1 MKSPIRIAL
10 TVLVSCFL
18 VPTSLVHAE
27 GTDTTT
33 PDSTSQTSAPTTVST
48 TAPDTVSTTVPSP
61 TTTTTTLP
69 RLSRPQRGAASIGF
83 TRIVLDEQ
91 RAYVYNHRKR
101 LIATLPASTG
111 VDDQTPVGSFKVF
124 SQSAQA
130 FYTPNPN
137 ERMRWM
143 TRFTKGRQGG
153 NIGFHGIPYKV
164 TKSGE
169 IPFPTPLGVAPS
181 SHGCIRMRVAD
192 AKWLFHNMKIGTV
205 VSVVRSRG

>member
-1 MKSPIRIAL
+1 MKSPLRIAL
-10 TVLVSCFL
+10 TVLVACVL
-18 VPTSLVHAE
+18 VPASLVNAE

-33 PDSTSQTSAPTTVST
+33 PDTTASTSAPTTV
-48 TAPDTVSTTVPSP
+48 PEIVSTTVPAP
-61 TTTTTTLP
+61 TTTAATLP
-69 RLSRPQRGAASIGF
+69 RVSRPQRGVASIGF
-83 TRIVLDEQ
+83 ARIVLDEQ
-91 RAYVYNHRKR
+91 RVYVYNHRKR

-111 VDDQTPVGSFKVF
+111 VDDQTPVGTFKVF
-124 SQSAQA
+124 SQSAQT
-130 FYTPNPN
+130 FYTPNPS

-143 TRFTKGRQGG
+143 TRFTKGREGG

-169 IPFPTPLGVAPS
+169 IPFFTPLGIAPS

>member
-1 MKSPIRIAL
+1 
-10 TVLVSCFL
+10 V
-18 VPTSLVHAE
+18 
-27 GTDTTT
+27 
-33 PDSTSQTSAPTTVST
+33 
-48 TAPDTVSTTVPSP
+48 
-61 TTTTTTLP
+61 
-69 RLSRPQRGAASIGF
+69 SIGF
-83 TRIVLDEQ
+83 ARVVLSEQ
-91 RAYVYNHRKR
+91 RVYVYNVRKR
-101 LIATLPASTG
+101 LIATLPVSTG
-111 VDDQTPVGSFKVF
+111 VKDFTPVGTFKVF

-130 FYTPNPN
+130 VYSPSPN

-143 TRFTKGRQGG
+143 TRFTKGREGG

-169 IPFPTPLGVAPS
+169 IPFATPLGVAPS

>member
-10 TVLVSCFL
+10 TVLVTCVL
-18 VPTSLVHAE
+18 VPTSLVNAE
-27 GTDTTT
+27 GSDTTI
-33 PDSTSQTSAPTTVST
+33 PDTIAPVEPTTT
-48 TAPDTVSTTVPSP
+48 TMPV
-61 TTTTTTLP
+61 TTTTLP
-69 RLSRPQRGAASIGF
+69 PLSRPQRGVAKIGF

-91 RAYVYNHRKR
+91 RVYVYNHRRR

-111 VDDQTPVGSFKVF
+111 VDDQTPVGTFKVF

-130 FYTPNPN
+130 YYTPNPN

-143 TRFTKGRQGG
+143 TRFTKGREGG

-192 AKWLFHNMKIGTV
+192 AKWLFKNMKIGTV

>member
-1 MKSPIRIAL
+1 MKSPLRIAL
-10 TVLVSCFL
+10 TVLAACVL
-18 VPTSLVHAE
+18 VPTSLVNAE
-27 GTDTTT
+27 GSDTPIPDTIAPVEPTTT
-33 PDSTSQTSAPTTVST
+33 TMPV
-48 TAPDTVSTTVPSP
+48 
-61 TTTTTTLP
+61 TTTTLP
-69 RLSRPQRGAASIGF
+69 PLSRPQRGVAKIGF

-91 RAYVYNHRKR
+91 RVYVYNNRRR

-111 VDDQTPVGSFKVF
+111 VDDQTPVGTFKVF

-130 FYTPNPN
+130 YYTPNPN

-143 TRFTKGRQGG
+143 TRFTKGREGG

-169 IPFPTPLGVAPS
+169 IPFPTPLGKAPS
-181 SHGCIRMRVAD
+181 SHGCIRMRVVD
-192 AKWLFHNMKIGTV
+192 AKWLFENMKIGTV

>member
-1 MKSPIRIAL
+1 MKSPLRIAL
-10 TVLVSCFL
+10 TVLVACVL
-18 VPTSLVHAE
+18 VPTSLVNAE
-27 GTDTTT
+27 GSDTTT
-33 PDSTSQTSAPTTVST
+33 PETSTPTTV
-48 TAPDTVSTTVPSP
+48 PEIVSTTVPEIPS
-61 TTTTTTLP
+61 TTTTTLP
-69 RLSRPQRGAASIGF
+69 RVSRPQRGGASIGF
-83 TRIVLDEQ
+83 ARIVLDEQ
-91 RAYVYNHRKR
+91 RVYVYNHRKR

-111 VDDQTPVGSFKVF
+111 VDDQTPVGTFKVF

-130 FYTPNPN
+130 FYTPNPS

-143 TRFTKGRQGG
+143 TRFTKGREGG

-169 IPFPTPLGVAPS
+169 IPFFTPLGIAPS

-192 AKWLFHNMKIGTV
+192 AKWLFHNMDIGTV

>member
-10 TVLVSCFL
+10 TVLVACVL
-18 VPTSLVHAE
+18 IPTSLVNAE
-27 GTDTTT
+27 GSDTTT
-33 PDSTSQTSAPTTVST
+33 PDTSALTTVPTSV
-48 TAPDTVSTTVPSP
+48 PEIVSTTVPAP
-61 TTTTTTLP
+61 TTTSTTLP
-69 RLSRPQRGAASIGF
+69 RVSGPQRGVASIGF
-83 TRIVLDEQ
+83 ARVVLDEQ
-91 RAYVYNHRKR
+91 RVYVYNHRKR

-111 VDDQTPVGSFKVF
+111 VKDQTPVGTFKVF

-130 FYTPNPN
+130 VYSPNPN

-143 TRFTKGRQGG
+143 TRFTKGREGG

-169 IPFPTPLGVAPS
+169 IPFPTPLGIAPS

-192 AKWLFHNMKIGTV
+192 AKWLFHNMDIGTV

>member
-10 TVLVSCFL
+10 TVLVSCVL

-27 GTDTTT
+27 GSDTTT
-33 PDSTSQTSAPTTVST
+33 PDTSAPTTV
-48 TAPDTVSTTVPSP
+48 PEIVSTTVPASTAN
-61 TTTTTTLP
+61 TTVLP
-69 RLSRPQRGAASIGF
+69 RVSGPQRGVASIGF
-83 TRIVLDEQ
+83 ARIVLDEQ
-91 RAYVYNHRKR
+91 RVYVYNHRRR

-111 VDDQTPVGSFKVF
+111 LKDQTPVGTFRVF

-130 FYTPNPN
+130 VYSPNPN

-143 TRFTKGRQGG
+143 TRFTKGRRGG

-169 IPFPTPLGVAPS
+169 IPFPTPLGIAPS

-192 AKWLFHNMKIGTV
+192 AKWLFHNMNIGTV

>member
-10 TVLVSCFL
+10 TVLVACVLAPS
-18 VPTSLVHAE
+18 SLVNAE
-27 GTDTTT
+27 GSDTTP
-33 PDSTSQTSAPTTVST
+33 PDTSAPTTV
-48 TAPDTVSTTVPSP
+48 PEIVSTTVPEAA

-69 RLSRPQRGAASIGF
+69 RVSGPQRGVASIGF
-83 TRIVLDEQ
+83 ARIVLDEQ
-91 RAYVYNHRKR
+91 RVYVYNHRKR

-111 VDDQTPVGSFKVF
+111 VKDQTPVGTFKVF

-130 FYTPNPN
+130 VYSPNPN

-143 TRFTKGRQGG
+143 TRFTKGREGG

-169 IPFPTPLGVAPS
+169 IPFPTPLGIAPS

-192 AKWLFHNMKIGTV
+192 AKWLFHNMDIGTV

>member
-1 MKSPIRIAL
+1 MKSPLRIAV
-10 TVLVSCFL
+10 TVLVACVL
-18 VPTSLVHAE
+18 VPTSLVNAE

-33 PDSTSQTSAPTTVST
+33 PETSTPTTV
-48 TAPDTVSTTVPSP
+48 PEIVSTTVPEAP
-61 TTTTTTLP
+61 TTTTSTLP
-69 RLSRPQRGAASIGF
+69 RASRPQRGVASIGF
-83 TRIVLDEQ
+83 ARIVLDEQ
-91 RAYVYNHRKR
+91 RVYVYNHRKR

-111 VDDQTPVGSFKVF
+111 VDDQTPVGTFKVF

-130 FYTPNPN
+130 YYAPNPS

-143 TRFTKGRQGG
+143 TRFTKGREGG

-169 IPFPTPLGVAPS
+169 IPFFTPLGIAPS

>member
-1 MKSPIRIAL
+1 MKPPLRIAL
-10 TVLVSCFL
+10 TVLVACVL
-18 VPTSLVHAE
+18 VPTSLVNAE
-27 GTDTTT
+27 GSDTSIPDTIAPVEPTTT
-33 PDSTSQTSAPTTVST
+33 TMPA
-48 TAPDTVSTTVPSP
+48 
-61 TTTTTTLP
+61 TTTTLP
-69 RLSRPQRGAASIGF
+69 PLSRPQRGPAKIGF
-83 TRIVLDEQ
+83 ARIVLAEQ
-91 RAYVYNHRKR
+91 RVYIYNHRKR
-101 LIATLPASTG
+101 LIATLPVSTG
-111 VDDQTPVGSFKVF
+111 VDDQTPVGTFKVF

-130 FYTPNPN
+130 YYTPSPN

-169 IPFPTPLGVAPS
+169 IPFPTPLGVASS

>member
-10 TVLVSCFL
+10 TVLVTCVL

-33 PDSTSQTSAPTTVST
+33 PDTSTPSA
-48 TAPDTVSTTVPSP
+48 VSTTVPEIVSTTVPEAP
-61 TTTTTTLP
+61 TTTTSTLP
-69 RLSRPQRGAASIGF
+69 RVSSPQRGKASIGF

-91 RAYVYNHRKR
+91 RVYVYNHRKR

-111 VDDQTPVGSFKVF
+111 VDDQTPVGTFKVF

-143 TRFTKGRQGG
+143 TRFTKGREGG

-164 TKSGE
+164 TKTGE

>member
-10 TVLVSCFL
+10 TVLVACVL
-18 VPTSLVHAE
+18 IPTSLVNAE
-27 GTDTTT
+27 GSDTTS
-33 PDSTSQTSAPTTVST
+33 PDTSAPTTVPEIIS
-48 TAPDTVSTTVPSP
+48 STVPEAP

-69 RLSRPQRGAASIGF
+69 RVSGPQRGVASIGF
-83 TRIVLDEQ
+83 ARIVLDEQ
-91 RAYVYNHRKR
+91 RVYVFNHRKR

-111 VDDQTPVGSFKVF
+111 VKDQTPVGTFKVF

-130 FYTPNPN
+130 VYSPNPS

-143 TRFTKGRQGG
+143 TRFTKGREGG

-169 IPFPTPLGVAPS
+169 IPFFTPLGIAPS

-192 AKWLFHNMKIGTV
+192 AKWLFNNMKIGAV

>member
-1 MKSPIRIAL
+1 MKSPLRIVSA
-10 TVLVSCFL
+10 VLVACVL

-27 GTDTTT
+27 GSDTTT
-33 PDSTSQTSAPTTVST
+33 PETSTPTTV
-48 TAPDTVSTTVPSP
+48 PEIDSTTVPAPS
-61 TTTTTTLP
+61 TTTTTLP
-69 RLSRPQRGAASIGF
+69 RISRPQRGVASIGF
-83 TRIVLDEQ
+83 ARIVLDEQ
-91 RAYVYNHRKR
+91 RVYVYNHRRR
-101 LIATLPASTG
+101 LIATLPVSTG
-111 VDDQTPVGSFKVF
+111 VDDQTPVGTFKVF
-124 SQSAQA
+124 SQSAQTY
-130 FYTPNPN
+130 YTPNPS

-143 TRFTKGRQGG
+143 TRFTKGREGG

-169 IPFPTPLGVAPS
+169 IPFFTPLGIAPS

>member
-10 TVLVSCFL
+10 TVLVTCVL

-33 PDSTSQTSAPTTVST
+33 PDTTSPTSAPTTVPE
-48 TAPDTVSTTVPSP
+48 AVSTTVPAP
-61 TTTTTTLP
+61 TTTSSTLP
-69 RLSRPQRGAASIGF
+69 RLSPPQRGKASIGF

-91 RAYVYNHRKR
+91 RVYVYNHRRR
-101 LIATLPASTG
+101 LIASLPVSTG
-111 VDDQTPVGSFKVF
+111 VDDQTPVGTFKVF

-130 FYTPNPN
+130 YYAPSPN

-192 AKWLFHNMKIGTV
+192 AKWLFKNMKIGTV

>member
-10 TVLVSCFL
+10 TVLVACVL
-18 VPTSLVHAE
+18 VPTSLVNAE
-27 GTDTTT
+27 GSDTTT
-33 PDSTSQTSAPTTVST
+33 PDTSAPSTAPTTVPETVST
-48 TAPDTVSTTVPSP
+48 TAPEQ

-69 RLSRPQRGAASIGF
+69 RVSKPQRGVASIGF
-83 TRIVLDEQ
+83 ARVVLDEQ
-91 RAYVYNHRKR
+91 RVYVYNHRRR

-111 VDDQTPVGSFKVF
+111 VDDQTPVGTFKVF

-192 AKWLFHNMKIGTV
+192 AKWLFHNMDIGTV

>member
-1 MKSPIRIAL
+1 MKSPLRIAL
-10 TVLVSCFL
+10 TVLAACVL
-18 VPTSLVHAE
+18 VPTSLVNAE
-27 GTDTTT
+27 GSDTTI
-33 PDSTSQTSAPTTVST
+33 
-48 TAPDTVSTTVPSP
+48 PDTIAPVEP
-61 TTTTTTLP
+61 TTTTVPVSTTTLP
-69 RLSRPQRGAASIGF
+69 PLSRPQRGVAKIGF

-91 RAYVYNHRKR
+91 RVYVYNNRRR

-111 VDDQTPVGSFKVF
+111 VDDQTPVGTFKVF

-130 FYTPNPN
+130 YYTPNPN

-143 TRFTKGRQGG
+143 TRFTKGREGG

-192 AKWLFHNMKIGTV
+192 AKWLFQNMKIGTV

>member
-1 MKSPIRIAL
+1 
-10 TVLVSCFL
+10 
-18 VPTSLVHAE
+18 VPE
-27 GTDTTT
+27 I
-33 PDSTSQTSAPTTVST
+33 
-48 TAPDTVSTTVPSP
+48 VSTTVPAP
-61 TTTTTTLP
+61 TTTTSTLP
-69 RLSRPQRGAASIGF
+69 RVSSPQRGKASIGF

-91 RAYVYNHRKR
+91 RVYVYNHRKR
-101 LIATLPASTG
+101 LIATLPVSTG
-111 VDDQTPVGSFKVF
+111 VDDQTPVGTFKVF

-143 TRFTKGRQGG
+143 TRFTKGREGG

-169 IPFPTPLGVAPS
+169 IPFFTPLGVAPS

>member
-1 MKSPIRIAL
+1 MKSPLRITL
-10 TVLVSCFL
+10 TILVTCVL
-18 VPTSLVHAE
+18 VPTSLVNAE

-33 PDSTSQTSAPTTVST
+33 PETSTPTTVPEIVSTTEPAPTTTMTS
-48 TAPDTVSTTVPSP
+48 
-61 TTTTTTLP
+61 LP
-69 RLSRPQRGAASIGF
+69 RVSSPQRGTASIGF

-91 RAYVYNHRKR
+91 RVYVYNHRKR
-101 LIATLPASTG
+101 LIATLPVSTG
-111 VDDQTPVGSFKVF
+111 VDDQTPVGTFKVF

-130 FYTPNPN
+130 FYTPNPS

-143 TRFTKGRQGG
+143 TRFTKGREGG

-169 IPFPTPLGVAPS
+169 IPFFTPLGIAPS

-192 AKWLFHNMKIGTV
+192 AKWLFDNMKIGTV